1 MLQRQI
7 GNESALENG
16 PVVCSCFA
24 VGRSA
29 LLRAIR
35 GDQLASVEQIGKAL
49 NAGTNC
55 GSCIPELNAFDDD
68 FGRGVEGRGAVMRV
82 PSGGRKGGYGDKN
95 ERPAHRRQI
104 LAGGARHL
112 TATPFAGRAGP
123 PATRCEARRP
133 GRCA

>member
-1 MLQRQI
+1 MVIARSVAANREYGNGQLGMLQRQI

-55 GSCIPELNAFDDD
+55 GSCIPELNAF
-68 FGRGVEGRGAVMRV
+68 
-82 PSGGRKGGYGDKN
+82 GYGDKN